1 MGVCVH
7 LVVIQQVHTHKM
19 VPIVIDVE
27 VVGLTADASHPDLVE
42 AWILIDQQGCKV
54 YTLLVNPPPK
64 KIILARPSSMTLVM
78 QQRLQWARRWA
89 PHQSVH
95 L

>member
-1 MGVCVH
+1 MKRLERANTCGC
-7 LVVIQQVHTHKM
+7 LRSLGCNTTSAHTHKM

-54 YTLLVNPPPK
+54 YTLLVNPPQK
-64 KIILARPSSMTLVM
+64 K
-78 QQRLQWARRWA
+78 
-89 PHQSVH
+89 
-95 L
+95 